1 MMLTF
6 AGKSRTYRFHVSA
19 KVSQISVNKLTINYS
34 NKNYGN
40 KVFRNPDRKESGS
53 GFCR

>member
-19 KVSQISVNKLTINYS
+19 TVSQVSVNYLTLHYS
-34 NKNYGN
+34 NKHDGN
-40 KVFRNPDRKESGS
+40 KVLRNRDRKESGS